1 MFDPQTVE
9 LIRAAPP
16 LDGRELEQLP
26 KQLTEAYS
34 RIVSLRMR
42 LREILTEE
50 IFQTELG
57 DMVRQ
62 LESIALTQEA
72 FVTATPDRANRA
84 SAAFVAASA
93 HQLRFSTEKLLAS
106 EEEPSRLSLEAIAP
120 EIASTLMFLISGR
133 AADAAQMARNIR
145 SGDLTTVEGILR
157 QSVID
162 LARGQLGAIVN
173 RTWTAPAEME
183 LSDGT
188 ATLLLWTELLRGVQG
203 LAARLLG
210 NADAPAQP
218 NSADV
223 FAAVRDLSVD
233 EIAFDGTAQVFS
245 VFSGPHHLALQL
257 RGYVHVGGD

>member
-9 LIRAAPP
+9 LIRSAPP
-16 LDGRELEQLP
+16 LEGLELEQLP

-57 DMVRQ
+57 DMVRL

-93 HQLRFSTEKLLAS
+93 HQLRFSAEKLLAS

-210 NADAPAQP
+210 AVAPAQ
-218 NSADV
+218 
-223 FAAVRDLSVD
+223 R
-233 EIAFDGTAQVFS
+233 
-245 VFSGPHHLALQL
+245 L
-257 RGYVHVGGD
+257 RRRTRSQRR